1 MKRGNEFLVGLSV
14 IAAFAIVVFGAIWLS
29 EANLGGR
36 DVIKTARF
44 REIGGLNVGAP
55 VTLRGVR
62 VGRIDA
68 IRLVEGGWVEGD
80 LRIRLE
86 ADLPARPVAIAASQS
101 LFGEWQVTVL
111 DLADAPT
118 DPTLRAQL
126 DDAARPGGEAW
137 PGATLPDFG
146 QLTQQ
151 ANRIATDIGTLTGR
165 VSGALDSAA
174 IADVRRSLGDLRE
187 AADRLAEF
195 ARRQTGPFN
204 QAVAN
209 IAATSEEV
217 GEASKHVNTLLGRVE
232 QATDSGQITAIVN
245 SARNTTADLEAA
257 SADARTLLATIRS
270 HQSTLVRVLETSD
283 SILRKVQS
291 GQGTLGLLARDS
303 TLYLQ
308 TTEVLAE
315 MRKLL
320 ADIQANPR
328 RYFRFSVF

>member
-1 MKRGNEFLVGLSV
+1 MKRRNEFLVGVSV
-14 IAAFAIVVFGAIWLS
+14 IAAIALVVFGAIWLS
-29 EANLGGR
+29 EVNLGGK

-68 IRLVEGGWVEGD
+68 IRLASGGWVEGD

-86 ADLPARPVAIAASQS
+86 ADLPPQPVAIAASQS

-111 DLADAPT
+111 DFADAT

-126 DDAARPGGEAW
+126 VEAGRPGGEVW

-151 ANRIATDIGTLTGR
+151 ANRIATDIGTMTGR

-174 IADVRRSLGDLRE
+174 IADVRSSLRDLRE
-187 AADRLAEF
+187 AADRLADF
-195 ARRQTGPFN
+195 ARRQTAPFN
-204 QAVAN
+204 QTVN
-209 IAATSEEV
+209 NLAATSAEV
-217 GEASKHVNTLLGRVE
+217 GEASKKVNQLLSRVD
-232 QATDSGQITAIVN
+232 QATDSGRVRDIVEA
-245 SARNTTADLEAA
+245 ARGTTADLQAA
-257 SADARTLLATIRS
+257 AADARQLVALIRT
-270 HQSTLVRVLETSD
+270 HEHTLVRVLETSD
-283 SILRKVQS
+283 SILTRVRT
-291 GQGTLGLLARDS
+291 GQGSLGLIARDS
-303 TLYLQ
+303 TLYLE
-308 TTEVLAE
+308 TTQVLAQ
-315 MRKLL
+315 MRGLL

>member
-14 IAAFAIVVFGAIWLS
+14 IFAFALVIVGAVWLG

-36 DVIKTARF
+36 DLIKTARF

-62 VGRIDA
+62 VGRIDV
-68 IRLVEGGWVEGD
+68 IRLAEGGWVEAD
-80 LRIRLE
+80 LRVKLE
-86 ADLPARPVAIAASQS
+86 ADLPPKPVAIAASQS
-101 LFGEWQVTVL
+101 LFGEWRVTVI
-111 DLADAPT
+111 DRTDAAS
-118 DPTLRAQL
+118 DPTLIAQL
-126 DDAARPGGEAW
+126 DDAARPGGEVW

-151 ANRIATDIGTLTGR
+151 ANRIATDVGTLTGR

-174 IADVRRSLGDLRE
+174 ISDVRRSLRDLRE

-204 QAVAN
+204 QTVSN
-209 IAATSEEV
+209 LAATSVEV
-217 GEASKHVNTLLGRVE
+217 GAASKRVNDLLSRVDR
-232 QATDSGQITAIVN
+232 ATDSGQITEIVGAAR
-245 SARNTTADLEAA
+245 SASTDLRAA
-257 SADARTLLATIRS
+257 SADARALLATFRE
-270 HQSTLVRVLETSD
+270 HQRTLVRVLETSD
-283 SILRKVQS
+283 SVLAKVQS
-291 GQGTLGLLARDS
+291 GRGSLGLLTRDS
-303 TLYLQ
+303 TLYLE
-308 TTEVLAE
+308 TTQVLAQ
-315 MRKLL
+315 MRQLL

>member
-1 MKRGNEFLVGLSV
+1 MKRRNEFLVGVSV
-14 IAAFAIVVFGAIWLS
+14 IAAIALVVFGAIWLS
-29 EANLGGR
+29 EINLGGT

-68 IRLVEGGWVEGD
+68 IRLASGGWVEGD

-86 ADLPARPVAIAASQS
+86 ADLPPQPVAIAASQS

-111 DLADAPT
+111 DFADAT

-126 DDAARPGGEAW
+126 VEAGRPGGEVW

-151 ANRIATDIGTLTGR
+151 ANRIATDIGTMTGR
-165 VSGALDSAA
+165 VSGALDL
-174 IADVRRSLGDLRE
+174 RRHRRRPLELARSRE
-187 AADRLAEF
+187 AADRLADF
-195 ARRQTGPFN
+195 ARRQTAPFN
-204 QAVAN
+204 ETVN
-209 IAATSEEV
+209 NLAATSAEV
-217 GEASKHVNTLLGRVE
+217 GEASKKVNQLLGRVD
-232 QATDSGQITAIVN
+232 QATDSGRVRDIVEA
-245 SARNTTADLEAA
+245 ARGTTADLQAA
-257 SADARTLLATIRS
+257 AADARQLVALIRT
-270 HQSTLVRVLETSD
+270 HEQTLVRVLETSD
-283 SILRKVQS
+283 SILTRVRT
-291 GQGTLGLLARDS
+291 GQGASASSPAIRRS
-303 TLYLQ
+303 IE
-308 TTEVLAE
+308 TTQVLAQ
-315 MRKLL
+315 MRGLL

>member
-1 MKRGNEFLVGLSV
+1 MKRTNEFLVGLSV
-14 IAAFAIVVFGAIWLS
+14 IAAFALVVFGAIWLS
-29 EANLGGR
+29 ETNLSGR

-68 IRLVEGGWVEGD
+68 IRLAPGGWVEGD

-86 ADLPARPVAIAASQS
+86 ADLPPRPVAIAASQS

-111 DLADAPT
+111 DLADAT
-118 DPTLRAQL
+118 DPTLRAAL
-126 DDAARPGGEAW
+126 TDAAQPGGDVW

-151 ANRIATDIGTLTGR
+151 ANRIATDISTLTGR

-195 ARRQTGPFN
+195 ARQQTGPFN
-204 QAVAN
+204 RAVAN

-217 GEASKHVNTLLGRVE
+217 GQASQHVNTLLSRVE
-232 QATDSGQITAIVN
+232 QATDSGQIGAIMN
-245 SARNTTADLEAA
+245 SARATTADLQAA
-257 SADARTLLATIRS
+257 SADARELLAVIRA
-270 HQSTLVRVLETSD
+270 HQGTLVRVLETSD
-283 SILRKVQS
+283 SLLTRVRT

-303 TLYLQ
+303 TLYLETAQ
-308 TTEVLAE
+308 VLAE
-315 MRKLL
+315 MRRLL